1 MAVTGTFVAMRR
13 ALVLAALALALTAC
27 GGSGTG
33 STPDAEDGP
42 SAEQTRQSVVET
54 AEEAL
59 PLAARAVSGT
69 AIQAESAWE
78 ECMQNLSWRYA
89 GGAVITA
96 PEGSVDQQLDAIR
109 STLVDA
115 GYTDI
120 TANDGHVSVERD
132 GVSVDVRRPAVGRDP
147 RTWTA
152 SFFSECAPYSE
163 EDVAAIESDPGHD
176 FAGLAP

>member
-1 MAVTGTFVAMRR
+1 MKGTFVAMRR
-13 ALVLAALALALTAC
+13 ALVLTALALTLAAC
-27 GGSGTG
+27 GGAGGTTG
-33 STPDAEDGP
+33 ADPEDGP
-42 SAEQTRQSVVET
+42 T
-54 AEEAL
+54 AEETRRAVVATAEDAL
-59 PLAARAVSGT
+59 PLAARSVSGT

-96 PEGSVDQQLDAIR
+96 PEGTVDQQLEAIR
-109 STLVDA
+109 TALVDA
-115 GYTDI
+115 GYADV

-132 GVSVDVRRPAVGRDP
+132 GVSVDIRQPAAGRDP

-163 EDVAAIESDPGHD
+163 EDVAAIEADPGHD
-176 FAGLAP
+176 FSGIAPAR